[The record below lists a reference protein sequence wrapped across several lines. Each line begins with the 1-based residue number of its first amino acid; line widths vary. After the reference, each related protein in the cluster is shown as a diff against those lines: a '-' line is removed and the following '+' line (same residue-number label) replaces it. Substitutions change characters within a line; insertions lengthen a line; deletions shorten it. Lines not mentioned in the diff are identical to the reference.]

1 MANNRTGPDFTKD
14 NWDWEDLLKYGQ
26 KEDDDDD
33 YWKKKQRLVAKG
45 KHIHKFRRRS

>member
-14 NWDWEDLLKYGQ
+14 DWDLEDLLKWGR

-33 YWKKKQRLVAKG
+33 WKKRQKLVAKG
-45 KHIHKFRRRS
+45 KHINKFKS